1 MEGVQSRHCELLEQ
15 YGQRLSTL
23 GIDQLEQIMTTMR
36 DRREAWGSDYSLAFV
51 QEVKSRGHDIDYS
64 QYKIIY
70 HTK

>member
-1 MEGVQSRHCELLEQ
+1 MEGVQSRHCELLAQ
-15 YGQRLSTL
+15 YGQRLSSL
-23 GIDQLEQIMTTMR
+23 GIDQLEQIMATMR
-36 DRREAWGSDYSLAFV
+36 DRREAWGNDYSFAFV